1 MARGIFTL
9 SKVRAKK
16 FRDEWDK
23 FSDVWLYQGNP
34 VNRSAYGFRT
44 PTVDGPNWYP
54 AASFHEKISWDTDTA
69 TPLPG
74 LTPAD
79 NRWVM
84 ANSRDAY
91 HCAAGSNW
99 PSQAGGDIAP
109 INVNKIA
116 FSNDSQSAIPALIDY
131 AEYNRVTQEVVEI
144 KDRGLEQT
152 VSADEGASTIGNNDA
167 GYIIGGKKYDSIS
180 ESTFHPSGF
189 FVYTNDYGYASSQYH
204 KINYSSDVKS
214 ILPGSNTGESYRGN
228 YLLSFGNLD
237 KGYVGGGY
245 VAGTSS
251 PQLPSTLPSIQ
262 YYTGYGPWQNHSNST
277 MFRLTYSTETSARVP
292 SLTLGTNLNGSA
304 PGGRYASFSNGAD
317 GNNSVAYT
325 MGMASSDYSYGPSSH
340 ANVNARSNIEKITF
354 STETMSNVS
363 GANRTAIQPEGRA
376 GFDVRSASSGTSV
389 YAGSTNPSVTP
400 SRVYDKFQISDETM
414 TTLPSTGLNT
424 NMFASAN
431 GQGKPYQGSYQIPLD
446 LGPAVNGYGQPGIP
460 PAPTPTPLQDPQVSV
475 TPRVYGYILRN
486 GMELYKV
493 DRLINSRDQ
502 NNLINPRFDNIGIY
516 LGKSW
521 MKQGNLTAGPDNS
534 NGWYRWFDNIANA
547 ATLDERRELTLPVH
561 GSAALTNREYGY
573 ITGGDEYV
581 DTNSPV
587 SSSGLRRSYSLFRS
601 DTHKINYANDSVNH
615 LPSSNLSRER
625 AGMQSG
631 GNTTKGYVL
640 GGSVLGTEASG
651 NPIYIVGDK
660 PRNTD
665 CEKITYSTETY
676 SSIPANVPDFDTTYG
691 TRRSGHTIGTMD
703 YLYYNAG
710 PAGGGFQK
718 FTFSTDGFSAL
729 PGVPTLTND
738 LFYRTSDGDKAFLYG
753 HSGDTNIGRITFSTD
768 TIDESYM
775 YMPSYSD
782 AFGETYGYSFFD
794 GSRFVWCN
802 KDGKMYHQSSS
813 TGTVF
818 YSSAPET
825 RLGFS
830 LSTPANSLI
839 FDGACN
845 NNNGMGGPEPRN
857 LNYTEETL
865 L

>member
-1 MARGIFTL
+1 MSRGIFTL
-9 SKVRAKK
+9 SNVRIKSITN
-16 FRDEWDK
+16 EWDTY
-23 FSDVWLYQGNP
+23 SDVWIYQGNP

-44 PTVDGPNWYP
+44 PTVGGPNFYP
-54 AASFHEKISWDTDTA
+54 AASFHDKISWDSDTA

-91 HCAAGSNW
+91 HCAAGNV
-99 PSQAGGDIAP
+99 PSKAGGDIAS

-116 FSNDSQSAIPALIDY
+116 FSNDSQSAIPSLIDY
-131 AEYNRVTQEVVEI
+131 AEYNPVTQGIVEI

-152 VSADEGASTIGNNDA
+152 VSADEGASTIGNNNA
-167 GYIIGGKKYDSIS
+167 GYIIGGRKYDNVS

-189 FVYTNDYGYASSQYH
+189 FVYSNDYGYASSQYH

-214 ILPGSNTGESYRGN
+214 ILPGSNTGVSYRGN
-228 YLLSFGNLD
+228 YFLSFGNLD
-237 KGYVGGGY
+237 KGYVGGGFA
-245 VAGTSS
+245 AGAST
-251 PQLPSTLPSIQ
+251 PQLPSILPSIQ
-262 YYTGYGPWQNHSNST
+262 YYTGYGPWGNHSNRA

-292 SLTLGTNLNGSA
+292 SLNLGTNLNSSA

-317 GNNSVAYT
+317 GNSSVAYT
-325 MGMASSDYSYGPSSH
+325 MGMSSSEYSYGSGGR
-340 ANVNARSNIEKITF
+340 NASSNIEKITF

-363 GANRTAIQPEGRA
+363 GANRSGYSVDGKT

-389 YAGSTNPSVTP
+389 YAASGNPSLTP
-400 SRVYDKFQISDETM
+400 NRFIDKFQISDETM

-424 NMFASAN
+424 NVFASAN
-431 GQGKPYQGSYQIPLD
+431 GQGKPFQGTYQIPLD
-446 LGPAVNGYGQPGIP
+446 RGPAVNGYGQPVTP

-475 TPRVYGYILRN
+475 TPRTYGYILQN
-486 GMELYKV
+486 GQYLYKV
-493 DRLINSRDQ
+493 DRYINSGRDQ
-502 NNLINPRFDNIGIY
+502 NNLINPRFDDISIY

-521 MKQGNLTAGPDNS
+521 MKQGNLTAGPSSS
-534 NGWYRWFDNIANA
+534 NGWYRWFDDVANA
-547 ATLDERRELTLPVH
+547 KTVDERRESTLPVH
-561 GSAALTNREYGY
+561 ASAALTTREYGY

-581 DTNSPV
+581 DSNSPV
-587 SSSGLRRSYSLFRS
+587 PSSGFLRSYDLYRS
-601 DTHKINYANDSVNH
+601 DTHKLNYVNDSVSH

-625 AGMQSG
+625 AGMQYG
-631 GNTTKGYVL
+631 GNTTQGYVL
-640 GGSVLGTEASG
+640 GGNVLGTEGSG
-651 NPIYIVGDK
+651 NPIYLVGDK
-660 PRNTD
+660 PRNTG

-676 SSIPANVPDFDTTYG
+676 SPIPANVPDAAFFWG
-691 TRRSGHTIGTMD
+691 ARHSGHTIGTMD

-729 PGVPTLTND
+729 PGVPTLVD
-738 LFYRTSDGDKAFLYG
+738 KLFYRTSNGNEALLYG
-753 HSGDTNIGRITFSTD
+753 HNGDSNIGRISFSTD
-768 TIDESYM
+768 TITDPWAI
-775 YMPSYSD
+775 MPSFRD

-794 GSRFVWCN
+794 GFYYVWCN
-802 KDGKMYHQSSS
+802 RDGKIFYQSTA
-813 TGTVF
+813 TGTVN
-818 YSSAPET
+818 YSPSPENN
-825 RLGFS
+825 LQFS
-830 LSTPANSLI
+830 QSTPASNVT

-845 NNNGMGGPEPRN
+845 ENNGMGGPVKRT